1 MQRTLARVA
10 LALAACLGA
19 GCDLWIRPPGV
30 AMGDASVAIAPTG
43 GVGGMSGGSVT
54 AGTSGAGA
62 AQPATGAAG
71 WRATTPATRADA
83 GVTTPAVSSDED
95 GGVVDPGVPATDP
108 AQPGA
113 ETPQVP
119 TDPGTLNPGDL
130 QCPNEVC
137 IALPPP
143 PPEAMGM
150 FSIELCCADSGD
162 CGTAINGEACIF
174 TPDNHPDCPLI
185 RIMEYDIPNCCT
197 PDGRCGLDG
206 AAFMRECTSLEDVAS
221 MAMGF
226 IEVPAPAPC
235 TPL

>member
-1 MQRTLARVA
+1 MQRTLAHVA
-10 LALAACLGA
+10 MALVVCLGA
-19 GCDLWIRPPGV
+19 GCDIWIRPPGV
-30 AMGDASVAIAPTG
+30 AMGDASVAAAPAG
-43 GVGGMSGGSVT
+43 GAGGTSGASAT
-54 AGTSGAGA
+54 AGTSGTSTPQPGAGI
-62 AQPATGAAG
+62 AG
-71 WRATTPATRADA
+71 RRATTPVTRAEG
-83 GVTTPAVSSDED
+83 GVTPPVSSDDD
-95 GGVVDPGVPATDP
+95 GGTVDPGAPGTDP
-108 AQPGA
+108 AQPGT
-113 ETPQVP
+113 ETPEVP

-143 PPEAMGM
+143 PEDAMGM

-162 CGTAINGEACIF
+162 CGTSLNGEPCIF

-226 IEVPAPAPC
+226 IEVPPPAPC